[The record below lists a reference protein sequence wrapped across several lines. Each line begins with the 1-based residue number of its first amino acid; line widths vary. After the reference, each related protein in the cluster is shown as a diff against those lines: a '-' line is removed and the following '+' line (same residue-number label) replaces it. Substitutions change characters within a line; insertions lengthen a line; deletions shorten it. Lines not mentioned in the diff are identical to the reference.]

1 MARIVSFTA
10 GFVTGWLARSTVD
23 GSREAF
29 VKLGA
34 FGYNAADHIRR
45 IIALERE
52 RADDL
57 AAEARARA
65 THARE
70 HAADGEAAEHAA

>member
-1 MARIVSFTA
+1 MAKIVSFTA
-10 GFVTGWLARSTVD
+10 GFVAGWLARSTVD

-34 FGYNAADHIRR
+34 LAYNLVDHIRR
-45 IIALERE
+45 IVALEHE

-57 AAEARARA
+57 AAEARERA

-70 HAADGEAAEHAA
+70 HAGEGAAAERAA

>member
-1 MARIVSFTA
+1 MAKLVSFTA

-34 FGYNAADHIRR
+34 FAYNVAHGMRR
-45 IIALERE
+45 IVALERE

-65 THARE
+65 RHARE
-70 HAADGEAAEHAA
+70 HDGVTVEHGA